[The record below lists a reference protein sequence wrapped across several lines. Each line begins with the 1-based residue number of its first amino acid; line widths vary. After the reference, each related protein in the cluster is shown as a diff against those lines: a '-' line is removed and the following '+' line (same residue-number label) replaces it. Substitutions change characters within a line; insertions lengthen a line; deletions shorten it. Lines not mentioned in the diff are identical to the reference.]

1 MEIFDQNFWWI
12 FLSALLIAIPN
23 AILGSF
29 LILRKMAMIGDAIS
43 HAVLPGIVI
52 AYIFTQNYQSI
63 WILIAAAGVGVLAAV
78 MIESFN
84 KFGRLQEDASIG
96 VTYTWLFASGVVLIS
111 WFNDDL
117 DIDQDCVLFGE
128 IAYLPLDLVQITD
141 QLSIPNGFLQALFMF
156 VIVISLVLIFFKGL
170 FITSFDESYAIS
182 IGVSAVGINYVL
194 MSLVSFVTVFSFDA
208 VGAILV
214 LALMVVPSA
223 TAYLLSENLKKMLFL
238 SSVFAV
244 TGVFFGYLLA
254 VLINGSI
261 AGAIASILGLQFLMI
276 FLLQLIFSKK
286 RQKQIVSD

>member
-63 WILIAAAGVGVLAAV
+63 WMLIAAAGVGVLAAV

-128 IAYLPLDLVQITD
+128 IAYLPLDLIQITD
-141 QLSIPNGFLQALFMF
+141 QLLIPNGFLQALFMF
-156 VIVISLVLIFFKGL
+156 VVVISLVLIFYKGL